1 MIELSPLAR
10 PYAKAVFSAALDIG
24 KQDEVANELSTL
36 SSIAQT
42 KEVTSLIADPELSKV
57 KIAET
62 IVGLLQEAMGD
73 ISTKMVELLAENKRL
88 NLIEAIYT
96 SYQELLEEHNKTS
109 SIVVNVANQP
119 SDQNKAAIVEKLSA
133 SYGEGSIIEFSEDSS
148 IMGGLSIKIGD
159 ETLDLSIRG
168 KVKKISKSIKFLRL
182 KNEPIKSIRNFQC
195 IKGKNFRS

>member
-10 PYAKAVFSAALDIG
+10 PYAKAIFSAALDIS
-24 KQDEVANELSTL
+24 KQDEVAQELSTL
-36 SSIAQT
+36 SLISQT
-42 KEVTSLIADPELSKV
+42 KEVTSLIENPELSKD

-62 IVGLLQEAMGD
+62 IISLLTNEIGD
-73 ISTKMVELLAENKRL
+73 IPIKMIGLLAENKRL
-88 NLIEAIYT
+88 NLIAAICS

-119 SDQNKAAIVEKLSA
+119 SEQNKATIVEKLSI

-168 KVKKISKSIKFLRL
+168 KVKKLVNQL
-182 KNEPIKSIRNFQC
+182 NF
-195 IKGKNFRS
+195 